1 MDPILY
7 ALNPTYPESQ
17 AERQEKKTKDFNRKK
32 KNKTKLQTRFSK
44 YEDSTKSKELRNQTH
59 F

>member
-32 KNKTKLQTRFSK
+32 KTKQNCKLDFQSMK
-44 YEDSTKSKELRNQTH
+44 IAQSQRN
-59 F
+59 